1 MKGRWGERFARRVS
15 DDIQKPAA
23 GNRSSL
29 TNWLTTIF
37 SGSRDHAKVAQS
49 REFRQIGRAEPD
61 SVLHHPVRQPN
72 PNTTEVFLGERCNE
86 SKSGRRDGR
95 DNAETHPQFAS
106 FASTAMDGNFWSES
120 NAGSNQRSETTL
132 RPPACAL
139 RLKLSRSQPQQ
150 KLFSRQAEDI
160 VAFEALFSSVN

>member
-1 MKGRWGERFARRVS
+1 MSQGLAPSCRAGDLISRR
-15 DDIQKPAA
+15 
-23 GNRSSL
+23 
-29 TNWLTTIF
+29 
-37 SGSRDHAKVAQS
+37 
-49 REFRQIGRAEPD
+49 
-61 SVLHHPVRQPN
+61 
-72 PNTTEVFLGERCNE
+72 
-86 SKSGRRDGR
+86 
-95 DNAETHPQFAS
+95 QFAS
-106 FASTAMDGNFWSES
+106 FASTTMDANFWSES